1 LLALSPA
8 DAAWLPVTRE
18 HLQQA
23 AQRAG
28 IDPATIQ
35 PSAEARE
42 LATTVARM
50 PPPSTADA
58 AAAKEMS
65 TEDRGRMIRG
75 MVERL
80 AARLRDNPDDLEG
93 WRRLARAYQV
103 LGDTDKAS
111 DAHAKI
117 EALERR

>member
-1 LLALSPA
+1 
-8 DAAWLPVTRE
+8 
-18 HLQQA
+18 
-23 AQRAG
+23 
-28 IDPATIQ
+28 
-35 PSAEARE
+35 
-42 LATTVARM
+42 
-50 PPPSTADA
+50 
-58 AAAKEMS
+58 
-65 TEDRGRMIRG
+65 